1 MGKNLLL
8 KEYFSNES
16 TSLFNMLFGEVED
29 LMTLTSTLRK
39 NITDFILSVGEEI
52 TDACIHKSA
61 IVDENVYLGN
71 GTVVEPFVYIKGPSI
86 IGSNVTVRKGAY
98 IREFSLVDHNCIIGS
113 SVEIKESIIM
123 SNTHIPHLS
132 YVGNSIIGNG
142 VLLGAGFKGSNEK
155 LSQTHG
161 IKIFISE
168 DEFIQTDF
176 KKFGCVVGDK
186 TRVGCNVVVCPGSV
200 IGREVIVY
208 PSIVI
213 RGFLPHKTIVKLQN
227 NLNIIVERRWEY

>member
-86 IGSNVTVRKGAY
+86 IGSNVTVRKGA
-98 IREFSLVDHNCIIGS
+98 
-113 SVEIKESIIM
+113 
-123 SNTHIPHLS
+123 
-132 YVGNSIIGNG
+132 
-142 VLLGAGFKGSNEK
+142 
-155 LSQTHG
+155 
-161 IKIFISE
+161 
-168 DEFIQTDF
+168 
-176 KKFGCVVGDK
+176 
-186 TRVGCNVVVCPGSV
+186 
-200 IGREVIVY
+200 
-208 PSIVI
+208 
-213 RGFLPHKTIVKLQN
+213 
-227 NLNIIVERRWEY
+227 